1 MIRKIVVSLL
11 VFVSAALAANPLD
24 GLWRYGALVWHL
36 KREGSHLDMKL
47 TSVGGNGWSYSANA
61 DGKEYPVTG
70 LGPGVT
76 VKLLSVSA
84 TSFEA
89 VLLRNGKEMTRN
101 KAAVTGEGH
110 SLTTETFAQ
119 GSSTRMILQR

>member
-1 MIRKIVVSLL
+1 MIYKILIGVLL
-11 VFVSAALAANPLD
+11 SASAAIAGNPID
-24 GLWRYGALVWHL
+24 GDWRYGSLVWHL
-36 KREGSHLDMKL
+36 LRAGNHLDLKL
-47 TSVGGNGWSYSANA
+47 TSLGGNGWSYSANA

-76 VKLLSVSA
+76 VKLLSVNG
-84 TSFEA
+84 TGFEA

-101 KAAVTGEGH
+101 KALVTGAGH